1 MNYYCNEIKKAFEK
15 GEIIHASPFDKPKD
29 YFTAIGTM
37 TDSLS
42 YKDDFINELMSI
54 LNSIYIKENIIN
66 KKIAFR
72 KFKEHILWYIFIQKI
87 NSLGIDDDGIKK
99 MFDEMYN
106 KEIKPYSV
114 FSDVNGIHL
123 ENNSKIYSVSV
134 FNIYYWSTAKT
145 EIEKRTEANQDVFWR
160 NKKYY
165 YLIETTVEAADDE
178 KAIELATSLF
188 EKFQYFMHIVIGT
201 KEKRFN
207 ISINSEK
214 SVYAKNTLLLC
225 NEDIISNISLENMID
240 TIPIDKYLSD
250 NNQKHGFEEMW
261 NLLKQKE
268 PNEFQKRLILALEW
282 LGQAY
287 YDNSFQNSFIKAVI
301 SLEIIFS
308 YNEETIITPS
318 ILHQISENAA
328 LILGNNVDECIQIER
343 EMKKLYGKRSSIVHA
358 GNSDIDI
365 KMIMDILNYSSCI
378 LLILLNKKE
387 YRSIKS
393 IKELY
398 DLLKLKKYNNPQQI

>member
-15 GEIIHASPFDKPKD
+15 GEIIHASPFDKPKN

-42 YKDDFINELMSI
+42 YKDDFIKELMI
-54 LNSIYIKENIIN
+54 MLNAIYLKENIIN
-66 KKIAFR
+66 KKIAFE
-72 KFKEHILWYIFIQKI
+72 KFKGHVLWYIFIQKI
-87 NSLGIDDDGIKK
+87 NSLKIDDDGIKK

-106 KEIKPYSV
+106 KEIKTYSV
-114 FSDVNGIHL
+114 FSDVYGIHL

-134 FNIYYWSTAKT
+134 FNIYYWPIAKT
-145 EIEKRTEANQDVFWR
+145 EIEKRTEANHDVLWGNR
-160 NKKYY
+160 KYN
-165 YLIETTVEAADDE
+165 YLIETAVEAADDE

-188 EKFQYFMHIVIGT
+188 EKFQYFMHIAIGK

-207 ISINSEK
+207 ITINLEK
-214 SVYAKNTLLLC
+214 SVYAKHTLLLC
-225 NEDIISNISLENMID
+225 NGDLINSTSLENMID

-250 NNQKHGFEEMW
+250 DNPNYGFEAMW
-261 NLLKQKE
+261 NLLKLKE
-268 PNEFQKRLILALEW
+268 PTELQKRLILALEW

-287 YDNSFQNSFIKAVI
+287 RDNSLQISFIKAAI
-301 SLEIIFS
+301 SLEIIFT
-308 YNEETIITPS
+308 YNEDTIITPS

-328 LILGNNVDECIQIER
+328 LILGNNVEECIQIER
-343 EMKKLYGKRSSIVHA
+343 EIKKLYGKRSSIVHA

-365 KMIMDILNYSSCI
+365 EMIMDILNYSSNII
-378 LLILLNKKE
+378 LVLLNKKE
-387 YRSIKS
+387 YQNIKS

-398 DLLKLKKYNNPQQI
+398 DLLRLKKYINPQRL